1 MKETTTV
8 GIDISKD
15 SFDVHIDTTSQFLHL
30 ENTPTGIQLL
40 LEALR
45 ELSVS
50 LVVME
55 ATSKYHYLLASMLT
69 EAGLAVAV
77 RSWAK
82 LRCFS

>member
-8 GIDISKD
+8 GIDVSKD

-30 ENTPTGIQLL
+30 ENAPTGIQLL

-69 EAGLAVAV
+69 E
-77 RSWAK
+77 
-82 LRCFS
+82 